1 MIGEIQDGNEV
12 VAIGCKGDW
21 IKLQLEDG
29 AEGWALA
36 RTGNMELLCPKQEP
50 KKEAPQAEP
59 ASAPVASNAGPA
71 QHGAAAAAPAQ
82 GPLASTVEARMQSMQ
97 DQIDMLRQELRA
109 LKSGLLDV
117 CNR

>member
-1 MIGEIQDGNEV
+1 MEV

-21 IKLQLEDG
+21 IKLQLDNG

-36 RTGNMELLCPKQEP
+36 RTGNMQLLCPKEEP
-50 KKEAPQAEP
+50 AKEAPKQEP
-59 ASAPVASNAGPA
+59 APMPMPAPAPAPADAGA
-71 QHGAAAAAPAQ
+71 AEHGVAAAASAQ
-82 GPLASTVEARMQSMQ
+82 GPLPPAVEARMQSMQ

-117 CNR
+117 CSR